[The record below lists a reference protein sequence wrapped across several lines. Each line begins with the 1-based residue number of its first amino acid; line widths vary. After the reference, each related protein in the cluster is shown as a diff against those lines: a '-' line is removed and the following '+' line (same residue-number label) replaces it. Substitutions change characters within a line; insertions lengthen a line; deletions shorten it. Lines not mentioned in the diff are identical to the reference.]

1 MRNYMTRD
9 KLKAA
14 VLGLKDGGE
23 KLLSIAAESEYFDI
37 VAVAEKEAEVA
48 QNTAKQYGCAAFDDY
63 RQLVI
68 ANELDCVLVAAGMY
82 SCEQYLRAAIKK
94 KFNVLKL
101 SPLAR
106 TFEEASEFVR
116 LTEAEGVKL
125 SVPVCW
131 RYSEAFEVLH
141 KSVRQGSIE
150 QILLVTA
157 KGEYRR
163 EHRPAWHG
171 DPELAG
177 GGVLLRDSYDII
189 DTLVQAF
196 GVPEQVY
203 SLVTSTAA
211 DRQQRHALTEDTAVV
226 TMKYGNDLCVNLVAT
241 RAIGPE
247 AVSEEF
253 CCFGREDVLM
263 LGREKMR
270 IQTRAGE
277 KLKQKR
283 LKYDADAA
291 MKKTLEDFALSII
304 EPEENPLRCGGREQ
318 LQNMAVI
325 EAAYLSSRTGMPE
338 QPRRILALEDTGP
351 TLFKTIG

>member
-1 MRNYMTRD
+1 MTRD

-68 ANELDCVLVAAGMY
+68 QNELDCVLVAAGMY

-94 KFNVLKL
+94 KFNVFKL
-101 SPLAR
+101 PPLAR
-106 TFEEASEFVR
+106 NFEEASEFVR

-131 RYSEAFEVLH
+131 RYSEAFEQLH
-141 KSVRQGSIE
+141 KSVRGSGIE
-150 QILLVTA
+150 QILLVTVTC
-157 KGEYRR
+157 EYRR
-163 EHRPAWHG
+163 EYRPAWHG

-189 DTLVQAF
+189 DTLVQVF

-226 TMKYGNDLCVNLVAT
+226 TMKYGSDLCVNLVAM
-241 RAIGPE
+241 RATGPE
-247 AVSEEF
+247 LTTESIN
-253 CCFGREDVLM
+253 CFGKDKVLM
-263 LGREKMR
+263 LERESLTIESR
-270 IQTRAGE
+270 EGE
-277 KLKQKR
+277 TISKDNFE
-283 LKYDADAA
+283 YDERTAFE
-291 MKKTLEDFALSII
+291 KTLEDFALSII

-325 EAAYLSSRTGMPE
+325 EAAYLSSRTSMPE

>member
-1 MRNYMTRD
+1 MTRD

-68 ANELDCVLVAAGMY
+68 QNELDCVLVAAGMY

-94 KFNVLKL
+94 KFNVFKL
-101 SPLAR
+101 PPLAR
-106 TFEEASEFVR
+106 NFEEASEFVR

-125 SVPVCW
+125 SVPLCW
-131 RYSEAFEVLH
+131 RYSKAFEQLH
-141 KSVRQGSIE
+141 KSVRGSGIE
-150 QILLVTA
+150 KILLVTVTC
-157 KGEYRR
+157 EYRR
-163 EHRPAWHG
+163 EYRPAWHG

-226 TMKYGNDLCVNLVAT
+226 TMKYGSDLCMNLVAM
-241 RAIGPE
+241 RATGPE
-247 AVSEEF
+247 LTTESIN
-253 CCFGREDVLM
+253 CFGKDKVLM
-263 LGREKMR
+263 LERESLTIESR
-270 IQTRAGE
+270 EGE
-277 KLKQKR
+277 TISKDNFE
-283 LKYDADAA
+283 YDERTAFE
-291 MKKTLEDFALSII
+291 KTLEDFALSII
-304 EPEENPLRCGGREQ
+304 EPEENPLRCGGR
-318 LQNMAVI
+318 
-325 EAAYLSSRTGMPE
+325 
-338 QPRRILALEDTGP
+338 
-351 TLFKTIG
+351 